1 MTAAK
6 KPIDLTDDNWHDYL
20 RMGYLEKLVA
30 EFPVGAEGY
39 DVDDQIVT
47 RLLAW
52 VALQS
57 GQSTEYRYKMSRHDA
72 AVVLNLTAGWD
83 ATTGV
88 SGK

>member
-6 KPIDLTDDNWHDYL
+6 KPINLTDDNWHDYL
-20 RMGYLEKLVA
+20 PTDYIERLVK
-30 EFPVGAEGY
+30 ELSVGTEGY
-39 DVDDQIVT
+39 DVDDKIVS

-57 GQSTEYRYKMSRHDA
+57 GQSTEYRYEMSRHDA

-83 ATTGV
+83 ASTG
-88 SGK
+88 SPA